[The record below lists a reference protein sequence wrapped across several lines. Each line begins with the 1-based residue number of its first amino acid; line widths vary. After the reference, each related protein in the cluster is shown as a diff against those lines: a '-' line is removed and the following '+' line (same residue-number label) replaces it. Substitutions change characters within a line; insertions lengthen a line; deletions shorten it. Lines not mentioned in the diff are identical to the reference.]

1 MKKKTCV
8 IFLRKNCKYSN
19 NFLNFC
25 KKKLIIHKIFY
36 DDSKNLALFK
46 VVDFIF
52 CFRSKK
58 ILDKTILKK
67 ANFASINFHP
77 GTPKYRGI
85 GCVNYA
91 IYNNEKIYGST
102 VHLINEKIDSGDILD
117 VRTFKINKDQDI
129 ETVLTKTYKLMLFQ
143 AKNIITQLIKNPSL
157 VNNFQ
162 TKYTWS
168 KIIKKRK
175 DLEKFYEIN
184 IKSNKK
190 EFLKKIRATKTKN
203 FKPFIKLFD
212 LKFILED

>member
-8 IFLRKNCKYSN
+8 IFLRRNCNYSN
-19 NFLNFC
+19 NFLDFC
-25 KKKLIIHKIFY
+25 KKKLVIHKVFY
-36 DDSKNLALFK
+36 DDIKSLTPFK
-46 VVDFIF
+46 IVDYIF

-58 ILDKTILKK
+58 ILSKAILKK

-77 GTPKYRGI
+77 GTPKYRGV

-91 IYNNEKIYGST
+91 LYNNETIYGT
-102 VHLINEKIDSGDILD
+102 TAHLINEKIDSGKILD
-117 VRTFKINKDQDI
+117 VQIFKINKDQDI
-129 ETVLTKTYKLMLFQ
+129 ETVLNKTYKLMLFQ
-143 AKNIITQLIKNPSL
+143 AKKIITQLIKKPSS

-203 FKPFIKLFD
+203 FKPFIKLFG
-212 LKFILED
+212 LKFILKD